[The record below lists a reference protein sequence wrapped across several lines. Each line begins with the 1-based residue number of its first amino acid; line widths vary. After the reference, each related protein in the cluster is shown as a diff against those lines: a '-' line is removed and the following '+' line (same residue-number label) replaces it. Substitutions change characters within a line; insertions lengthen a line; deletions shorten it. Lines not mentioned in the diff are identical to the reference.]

1 MELKNEMDTI
11 LKKRKGQNINADFE
25 IEKCWNKMT
34 ILLTQNEDETIDYL
48 NECNEDDLY
57 YISEIFE
64 DISEQFQSERFITC
78 LRKLDKKFPNADMT
92 KDIDFAES
100 YIEN

>member
-11 LKKRKGQNINADFE
+11 LKKRKGQNINDDFE

-34 ILLTQNEDETIDYL
+34 ILLTQNEYETIDYL
-48 NECNEDDLY
+48 NECNEDELY

-78 LRKLDKKFPNADMT
+78 LRKLDKKFPNVDMT
-92 KDIDFAES
+92 KDIDIAES

>member
-1 MELKNEMDTI
+1 MELKNEMEVI
-11 LKKRKGQNINADFE
+11 FKKRKELNINDDFG
-25 IEKCWNKMT
+25 IEKCWGEMT

-48 NECNEDDLY
+48 SECNEDDLY

-64 DISEQFQSERFITC
+64 DISEQFQSKRFITC
-78 LRKLDKKFPNADMT
+78 LRKLDKKFPELDMT
-92 KDIDFAES
+92 KDIDIAES